1 MHETV
6 FASSLLRIVLEEA
19 KRHEGQGAQ
28 QGTKEGARLQVTHVR
43 LRAGLLACVE
53 AHTLSGCFALLAED
67 TPAEGAALEVV
78 VEPLTGHCPAC
89 KASVSTT
96 SRRFSCPECGAEGV
110 HWADGNQLYIDT
122 IKVAPYGTAVQ
133 AATS

>member
-19 KRHEGQGAQ
+19 KRHEAGGAP
-28 QGTKEGARLQVTHVR
+28 LHVTHVR

-53 AHTLSGCFALLAED
+53 AHTLSGCFALLAEG
-67 TPAEGAALEVV
+67 TPAEGATLEVV

-89 KASVSTT
+89 EGQVSTT
-96 SRRFSCPECGAEGV
+96 SRRFSCPQCGAEEV
-110 HWADGNQLYIDT
+110 RWAEGNQLYIDT
-122 IKVAPYGTAVQ
+122 INVAPMNTAAQ
-133 AATS
+133 GNT

>member
-19 KRHEGQGAQ
+19 KRHETQGA
-28 QGTKEGARLQVTHVR
+28 ALQVKHVR

-53 AHTLSGCFALLAED
+53 AHTLTGCFSLLAEG
-67 TPAEGAALEVV
+67 TPAEGATLEVV

-96 SRRFSCPECGAEGV
+96 SRRFSCPQCGGEGV
-110 HWADGNQLYIDT
+110 RWAEGNQLYIDT

-133 AATS
+133 AVT

>member
-19 KRHEGQGAQ
+19 KRHETQGA
-28 QGTKEGARLQVTHVR
+28 ELHVTHVR

-53 AHTLSGCFALLAED
+53 AHTLTGCFALLAED
-67 TPAEGAALEVV
+67 TPAEGATLEVMM
-78 VEPLTGHCPAC
+78 EPLTGHCPAC

-96 SRRFSCPECGAEGV
+96 SRRFSCPECGGEGV
-110 HWADGNQLYIDT
+110 RWADGNQLYIDT
-122 IKVAPYGTAVQ
+122 INVAPTSATEQ
-133 AATS
+133 ATRT